1 MRNIIIFFSSVVITI
16 IFFLLINL
24 FFRTDKK
31 VEEYNIN
38 TRICVECNEEN
49 IINKFKLNYS
59 EYADDNGNV
68 ELKIKVNKYDDRAE
82 RFEVALM
89 NNYNQ
94 ISFTIGDNYEKVLTY
109 IFSINEFEE
118 EKIVNILIPRENF
131 VYTNNFVLSI
141 RQDIDIYCGENEL
154 ARELGT
160 VCLNFEF
167 INQDGLKTDINCSN
181 QEISNIKSTQR
192 TEILL
197 ECLNR
202 KDTALLQVKPGEE
215 IKMRMTIG
223 VNENSGNILM
233 WACLNSKQIEIN
245 NKKISCINLEKGTEG
260 ELNIYFTAPKEK
272 GTYEFEL
279 FCQPYD
285 FTGTSKY
292 YIISS
297 ERYTIRVK

>member
-94 ISFTIGDNYEKVLTY
+94 ISFNIGDNYEKVLTY

-154 ARELGT
+154 AREL
-160 VCLNFEF
+160 
-167 INQDGLKTDINCSN
+167 
-181 QEISNIKSTQR
+181 R
-192 TEILL
+192 
-197 ECLNR
+197 
-202 KDTALLQVKPGEE
+202 
-215 IKMRMTIG
+215 
-223 VNENSGNILM
+223 
-233 WACLNSKQIEIN
+233 QI
-245 NKKISCINLEKGTEG
+245 
-260 ELNIYFTAPKEK
+260 
-272 GTYEFEL
+272 
-279 FCQPYD
+279 
-285 FTGTSKY
+285 
-292 YIISS
+292 
-297 ERYTIRVK
+297 